1 MVRSEGVRCEGVR
14 AVKGEGER
22 EGVGTKRKE
31 KKKVAVVRKQ
41 AWNDDQQKTSDEREK
56 QVCIHTV

>member
-1 MVRSEGVRCEGVR
+1 MVRSEGVRSEGVR

-22 EGVGTKRKE
+22 GTKRKE